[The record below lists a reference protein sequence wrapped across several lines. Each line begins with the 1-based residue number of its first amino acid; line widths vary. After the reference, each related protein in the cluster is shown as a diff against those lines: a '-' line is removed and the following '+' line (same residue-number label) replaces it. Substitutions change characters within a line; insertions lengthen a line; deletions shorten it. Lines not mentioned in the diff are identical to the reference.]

1 MARVIDEIAK
11 PSLEQEPGISQ
22 INHVV
27 MRSEETKHHSAVLAE
42 ESASAAEYLAA
53 AANQLILAVIKIKLS
68 DRQGLLAN
76 LERSPRSQS
85 PTSRTPKFQF
95 IIRIA

>member
-27 MRSEETKHHSAVLAE
+27 MRSEETTHHSAVLAE